1 MKLAAFCVSTAAFA
15 TLVLAGCDQSSESNQ
30 AAGGSSMP
38 GMPSTEQAAPA
49 VAEHTAEGTLN
60 AVDTTAGTVN
70 ISHGPVASASW
81 PAMTMS
87 FKLADPSTA
96 ANLKA
101 GQHVKFQFTI
111 QSGMSATVTRISPT
125 E

>member
-1 MKLAAFCVSTAAFA
+1 MKLAAFFLSAAAFA
-15 TLVLAGCDQSSESNQ
+15 TLALAGCDQSSENDQ
-30 AAGGSSMP
+30 AAGGGSTPGMP
-38 GMPSTEQAAPA
+38 GMQQTAPA
-49 VAEHTAEGTLN
+49 AAEHMADGTVN

-87 FKLADPSTA
+87 FTLADPNTA

-101 GQHVKFQFTI
+101 GQHVKFRFTI
-111 QSGMSATVTRISPT
+111 QSGMSATVTQISPT